1 MQNLGLLY
9 FYGDY
14 VLQDYDLALDYYKQA
29 EKKFYFNDEKLAE
42 IYYQKS
48 DYDNLQRY
56 LKKDTQG
63 TYSDIYYG
71 IMYDEGLGVK
81 ISPKKLLNTMKNPCS
96 TVITLRH

>member
-1 MQNLGLLY
+1 MTLLWITISR
-9 FYGDY
+9 
-14 VLQDYDLALDYYKQA
+14 QK
-29 EKKFYFNDEKLAE
+29 KKFYFNDEKLAE

-71 IMYDEGLGVK
+71 IMYDEGLGVNK
-81 ISPKKLLNTMKNPCS
+81 P
-96 TVITLRH
+96 